1 MKAKKMSLF
10 LVMIL
15 ALSTFLAACSG
26 DDSSSG
32 NGKGDGSTEGVEQV
46 LNVVETSEIP
56 SMDTALA
63 TDSVSFNV
71 MNNVMEGL
79 YRLGENDEVVDGVAE
94 GEPEVSEDGLTYT
107 FKLREDAKWS
117 NGDPVTAND
126 FVYAWQKV
134 VNPDTAAQYAY
145 MLYVIENGQEINSG
159 EKEISELGVKAID
172 DNTLEVKLANAVP
185 YFKSLLSFGTFMPQN
200 QKFVEEKGDKYGLEA
215 DTTIYNGPFTLSEWK
230 HEESFKL
237 SKNEEYW
244 DKDAVKLETV
254 NFKIVKDTN
263 TAVNLYETGKIDRVG
278 LSAENV
284 DTYKDS
290 EEFLTENDTSVF
302 YLEYNTEN
310 EILSNA
316 KIRKALTMA
325 FDKEAFVDTLL
336 NNGSTAAY
344 YIVPKDFYTTQD
356 GKDFR
361 DVNGDMLKTNK
372 EEAAKLWA
380 EGLKELGTDKVEL
393 ELLNYDGDSAKKM
406 GEYLK
411 EQMETTL
418 EGLTLSLNQQP
429 FQNKLDVQAK
439 GDFDISYSGW
449 GPDYQDPMTFL
460 DMFTTGNG
468 NNHTAYSSKEY
479 DKLIKDA
486 STTLLD
492 DLEARDAAMAE
503 AEKLLIEED
512 TVIAPLYQRGSS
524 FLMKD
529 KVKGLLSHSFGG
541 DYSYKWVSIEE

>member
-1 MKAKKMSLF
+1 MKAKKVSLF

-26 DDSSSG
+26 DDSTSS
-32 NGKGDGSTEGVEQV
+32 KGGGSTEGVEQV
-46 LNVVETSEIP
+46 LNVVESSEIP
-56 SMDTALA
+56 SMDTTLA
-63 TDSVSFNV
+63 TDAVSFNV

-79 YRLGENDEVVDGVAE
+79 YRLGENDEVTDGVAE
-94 GEPEVSEDGLTYT
+94 GEPEVSEDGKTYT
-107 FKLREDAKWS
+107 FKLRKDAKWS
-117 NGDPVTAND
+117 NGDPVTAHD
-126 FVYAWQKV
+126 FVYAWQKA
-134 VNPDTAAQYAY
+134 VNPDTGAQYAY
-145 MLYVIENGQEINSG
+145 MMYVVENGQEINSG
-159 EKEISELGVKAID
+159 KKKPSELGVKAID

-200 QKFVEEKGDKYGLEA
+200 QKFVEEHGDKYGLEA

-237 SKNEEYW
+237 SKNKEYW
-244 DKDAVKLETV
+244 DKDTVKLETV

-278 LSAENV
+278 LSAEHV
-284 DTYKDS
+284 DNFKDS
-290 EEFLTENDTSVF
+290 EEFLTEPDSSVF
-302 YLEYNTEN
+302 YLEFNQEN
-310 EILSNA
+310 EILANT

-325 FDKEAFVDTLL
+325 FDKEAYVDTIL
-336 NNGSTAAY
+336 NNGSSAAY
-344 YIVPKDFYTTQD
+344 YIVPKQFYTTQD

-372 EEAAKLWA
+372 DEAAKLWA
-380 EGLKELGTDKVEL
+380 EGLKELGKDKVEL
-393 ELLNYDGDSAKKM
+393 ELLNYDSDSAKKT

-411 EQMETTL
+411 EQMESVL
-418 EGLTLSLNQQP
+418 EGFTLTISQQP
-429 FQNKLDVQAK
+429 FQNKLDLQAK
-439 GDFDISYSGW
+439 GDFDISFSGW

-468 NNHTAYSSKEY
+468 NNHGKFSNAKY

-486 STTLLD
+486 NTTLLD
-492 DLEARDAAMAE
+492 DLKARDTAMAD
-503 AEKLLIEED
+503 AEKLLIEEEA
-512 TVIAPLYQRGSS
+512 VIAPIYQRGGA

-529 KVKGLLSHSFGG
+529 KVKGLLTHSFGG

>member
-1 MKAKKMSLF
+1 MKAKKVSLF

-26 DDSSSG
+26 DDSTSS
-32 NGKGDGSTEGVEQV
+32 KGGGSTEGVEQV
-46 LNVVETSEIP
+46 LNVVESSEIP
-56 SMDTALA
+56 SMDTTLA
-63 TDSVSFNV
+63 TDAVSFNV

-79 YRLGENDEVVDGVAE
+79 YRLGENDEVTEGVAE
-94 GEPEVSEDGLTYT
+94 GEPEVSEDGKTYT
-107 FKLREDAKWS
+107 FKLRKDAKWS
-117 NGDPVTAND
+117 NGDPVTAHD
-126 FVYAWQKV
+126 FVYAWQKA
-134 VNPDTAAQYAY
+134 VNPDTGAQYAY
-145 MLYVIENGQEINSG
+145 MMYVVENGQEINSG
-159 EKEISELGVKAID
+159 KKKPSELGVKAID

-200 QKFVEEKGDKYGLEA
+200 QKFVEEQGDKYGLEA

-237 SKNEEYW
+237 SKNKEYW
-244 DKDAVKLETV
+244 DKDTVKLETV

-278 LSAENV
+278 LSAEHV
-284 DTYKDS
+284 DNFKDS
-290 EEFLTENDTSVF
+290 EEFLTEPDSSVF
-302 YLEYNTEN
+302 YLEFNQEN
-310 EILSNA
+310 EILANT

-325 FDKEAFVDTLL
+325 FDKESYVDTIL
-336 NNGSTAAY
+336 NNGSVAAY
-344 YIVPKDFYTTQD
+344 YIVPKQFYTTQD

-372 EEAAKLWA
+372 DEAAKLWA
-380 EGLKELGTDKVEL
+380 EGLKELGKDKVEL
-393 ELLNYDGDSAKKM
+393 ELLNYDSDAAKKT

-411 EQMETTL
+411 EQMESVL
-418 EGLTLSLNQQP
+418 EGFTLTISQQP
-429 FQNKLDVQAK
+429 FQNKLDLQAK
-439 GDFDISYSGW
+439 GDFDISFSGW

-468 NNHTAYSSKEY
+468 NNHGKFSNAKY

-492 DLEARDAAMAE
+492 DLKARDTAMAD
-503 AEKLLIEED
+503 AEKLLIEEEA
-512 TVIAPLYQRGSS
+512 VIAPIYQRGGA

-529 KVKGLLSHSFGG
+529 KVKGLLTHSFGG

>member
-1 MKAKKMSLF
+1 MKAKKVSLF

-26 DDSSSG
+26 DDSTSS
-32 NGKGDGSTEGVEQV
+32 KGGGSTEGVEQV
-46 LNVVETSEIP
+46 LNVVESSEIP
-56 SMDTALA
+56 SMDTTLA
-63 TDSVSFNV
+63 TDAVSFNV

-79 YRLGENDEVVDGVAE
+79 YRLGENDEVTDGVAE
-94 GEPEVSEDGLTYT
+94 GEPEVSEDGKTYT
-107 FKLREDAKWS
+107 FKLRKDAKWS
-117 NGDPVTAND
+117 NGDPVTAHD
-126 FVYAWQKV
+126 FVYAWQKA
-134 VNPDTAAQYAY
+134 VNPDTGAQYAY
-145 MLYVIENGQEINSG
+145 MMYVVENGQEINSG
-159 EKEISELGVKAID
+159 KKKPSELGVKAID

-200 QKFVEEKGDKYGLEA
+200 QKFVEEQGDKYGLEA

-237 SKNEEYW
+237 SKNKEYW
-244 DKDAVKLETV
+244 DKDTVKLETV

-278 LSAENV
+278 LSAEHV
-284 DTYKDS
+284 DNFKDS
-290 EEFLTENDTSVF
+290 EEFLTEPDSSVF
-302 YLEYNTEN
+302 YLEFNQEN
-310 EILSNA
+310 EILANT

-325 FDKEAFVDTLL
+325 FDKEAYVDTIL
-336 NNGSTAAY
+336 NNGSSAAY
-344 YIVPKDFYTTQD
+344 YIVPKQFYTTQD

-372 EEAAKLWA
+372 DEAAKLWA
-380 EGLKELGTDKVEL
+380 EGLKELGKDKIEL
-393 ELLNYDGDSAKKM
+393 ELLNYDSDSAKKT

-411 EQMETTL
+411 EQMESVL
-418 EGLTLSLNQQP
+418 EGFTLTISQQP
-429 FQNKLDVQAK
+429 FQNKLDLQAK
-439 GDFDISYSGW
+439 GDFDISFSGW

-468 NNHTAYSSKEY
+468 NNHGKFSNAKY

-486 STTLLD
+486 NTTLLD
-492 DLEARDAAMAE
+492 DLKARDTAMAD
-503 AEKLLIEED
+503 AEKLLIEEEA
-512 TVIAPLYQRGSS
+512 VIAPIYQRGGA

-529 KVKGLLSHSFGG
+529 KVKGLLTHSFGG

>member
-1 MKAKKMSLF
+1 MKAKKVSLF

-26 DDSSSG
+26 DDSTSS
-32 NGKGDGSTEGVEQV
+32 KGGGSTEGVEQV
-46 LNVVETSEIP
+46 LNVVESSEIP
-56 SMDTALA
+56 SMDTTLA
-63 TDSVSFNV
+63 TDAVSFNV

-79 YRLGENDEVVDGVAE
+79 YRLGENDEVTDGVAE
-94 GEPEVSEDGLTYT
+94 GEPEVSEDGKTYT
-107 FKLREDAKWS
+107 FKLRKDAKWS
-117 NGDPVTAND
+117 NGDPVTAHD
-126 FVYAWQKV
+126 FVYAWQKA
-134 VNPDTAAQYAY
+134 VNPDTGAQYAY
-145 MLYVIENGQEINSG
+145 MMYVVENGQEINSG
-159 EKEISELGVKAID
+159 KKKPSELGVKAID

-200 QKFVEEKGDKYGLEA
+200 QKFVEEQGDKYGLEA

-237 SKNEEYW
+237 SKNKEYW
-244 DKDAVKLETV
+244 DKDTVKLETV

-278 LSAENV
+278 LSAEHV
-284 DTYKDS
+284 DNFKDS
-290 EEFLTENDTSVF
+290 EEFLTEPDSSVF
-302 YLEYNTEN
+302 YLEFNQEN
-310 EILSNA
+310 EILANT

-325 FDKEAFVDTLL
+325 FDKEAYVDTIL
-336 NNGSTAAY
+336 NNGSSAAY
-344 YIVPKDFYTTQD
+344 YIVPKQFYTTQD

-372 EEAAKLWA
+372 DEAAKLWA
-380 EGLKELGTDKVEL
+380 EGLKELGKDKIEL
-393 ELLNYDGDSAKKM
+393 ELLNYDSDAAKKT

-411 EQMETTL
+411 EQMESVL
-418 EGLTLSLNQQP
+418 EGFTLTISQQP
-429 FQNKLDVQAK
+429 FQNKLDLQAK
-439 GDFDISYSGW
+439 GDFDISFSGW

-468 NNHTAYSSKEY
+468 NNHGKFSNAKY

-486 STTLLD
+486 NTTLLD
-492 DLEARDAAMAE
+492 DLKARDAAMAD
-503 AEKLLIEED
+503 AEKLLIEEEA
-512 TVIAPLYQRGSS
+512 VIAPIYQRGGAY
-524 FLMKD
+524 LMKD
-529 KVKGLLSHSFGG
+529 KVKGLLTHSFGG

>member
-1 MKAKKMSLF
+1 MKAKKVSLF

-26 DDSSSG
+26 DDSTSS
-32 NGKGDGSTEGVEQV
+32 KGGGSTEGVEQV
-46 LNVVETSEIP
+46 LNVVESSEIP
-56 SMDTALA
+56 SMDTTLA

-79 YRLGENDEVVDGVAE
+79 YRLGENDEVTDGVAE
-94 GEPEVSEDGLTYT
+94 GEPEVSEDGKTYT
-107 FKLREDAKWS
+107 FKLRKDAKWS
-117 NGDPVTAND
+117 NGDPVTAHD
-126 FVYAWQKV
+126 FVYAWQKA
-134 VNPDTAAQYAY
+134 VNPDTGAQYAY
-145 MLYVIENGQEINSG
+145 MMYVVENGQEINSG
-159 EKEISELGVKAID
+159 KKKPSELGVKAID

-200 QKFVEEKGDKYGLEA
+200 QKFVEEQGDKYGLEA

-237 SKNEEYW
+237 SKNKEYW
-244 DKDAVKLETV
+244 DKDTVKLETV

-278 LSAENV
+278 LSAEHV
-284 DTYKDS
+284 DNFKDS
-290 EEFLTENDTSVF
+290 EEFLTEPDSSVF
-302 YLEYNTEN
+302 YLEFNQEN
-310 EILSNA
+310 EILANT

-325 FDKEAFVDTLL
+325 FDKEAYVDTIL
-336 NNGSTAAY
+336 NNGSSAAY
-344 YIVPKDFYTTQD
+344 YIVPKQFYTTQD

-372 EEAAKLWA
+372 DEAAKLWA
-380 EGLKELGTDKVEL
+380 EGLKELGKDKVEL
-393 ELLNYDGDSAKKM
+393 ELLNYDSDSAKKT

-411 EQMETTL
+411 EQMESVL
-418 EGLTLSLNQQP
+418 EGFTLTISQQP
-429 FQNKLDVQAK
+429 FQNKLDLQAK
-439 GDFDISYSGW
+439 GDFDISFSGW

-468 NNHTAYSSKEY
+468 NNHGKFSNAKY

-492 DLEARDAAMAE
+492 DLKARDTAMAD
-503 AEKLLIEED
+503 AEKLLIEEEA
-512 TVIAPLYQRGSS
+512 VIAPIYQRGGA

-529 KVKGLLSHSFGG
+529 KVKGLLTHSFGG

>member
-1 MKAKKMSLF
+1 MKAKKVSLF

-26 DDSSSG
+26 DDSTSS
-32 NGKGDGSTEGVEQV
+32 KGGGSTEGVEQV
-46 LNVVETSEIP
+46 LNVVESSEIP
-56 SMDTALA
+56 SMDTTLA
-63 TDSVSFNV
+63 TDAVSFNV

-79 YRLGENDEVVDGVAE
+79 YRLGENDEVTDGVAE
-94 GEPEVSEDGLTYT
+94 GEPEVSEDGKTYT
-107 FKLREDAKWS
+107 FKLRKDAKWS
-117 NGDPVTAND
+117 NGDPVTAHD
-126 FVYAWQKV
+126 FVYAWQKA
-134 VNPDTAAQYAY
+134 VNPDTGAQYAY
-145 MLYVIENGQEINSG
+145 MMYVVENGQEINSG
-159 EKEISELGVKAID
+159 KKKPSELGVKAID

-200 QKFVEEKGDKYGLEA
+200 QKFVEEQGDKYGLEA

-237 SKNEEYW
+237 SKNKEYW
-244 DKDAVKLETV
+244 DKDTVKLETV

-278 LSAENV
+278 LSAEHV
-284 DTYKDS
+284 DNFKDS
-290 EEFLTENDTSVF
+290 EEFLTEPDSSVF
-302 YLEYNTEN
+302 YLEFNQEN
-310 EILSNA
+310 EILANT

-325 FDKEAFVDTLL
+325 FDKEAYVDTIL
-336 NNGSTAAY
+336 NNGSSAAY
-344 YIVPKDFYTTQD
+344 YIVPKQFYTTQD

-372 EEAAKLWA
+372 DEAAKLWA
-380 EGLKELGTDKVEL
+380 EGLKELGKDKIEL
-393 ELLNYDGDSAKKM
+393 ELLNYDSDSAKKT

-411 EQMETTL
+411 EQMESVL
-418 EGLTLSLNQQP
+418 EGFTLTISQQP
-429 FQNKLDVQAK
+429 FQNKLDLQAK
-439 GDFDISYSGW
+439 GDFDISFSGW

-468 NNHTAYSSKEY
+468 NNHGKFSNAKY

-486 STTLLD
+486 NTTLLD
-492 DLEARDAAMAE
+492 DLKARDTAMAD
-503 AEKLLIEED
+503 AEKLLIEEEA
-512 TVIAPLYQRGSS
+512 VIAPIYQRGGAY
-524 FLMKD
+524 LMKD
-529 KVKGLLSHSFGG
+529 KVKGLLTHSFGG